1 MTHTEL
7 ANKHMMAHHEL
18 NRCRGN
24 AVAFSLMAEMS
35 ETDEAK
41 ASNLGCVAYWDAQV
55 EQTKARIAALDQAIA
70 AQAERDRNTRTHYAS
85 MSRAARRRF
94 LDD

>member
-1 MTHTEL
+1 MTRIEL
-7 ANKHMMAHHEL
+7 ENKHMMARHEL

-35 ETDEAK
+35 ETEEAK

-70 AQAERDRNTRTHYAS
+70 TH
-85 MSRAARRRF
+85 
-94 LDD
+94 